1 MTQFDD
7 LCEEV
12 QAITK
17 QHKLFKRKLWVFEWF
32 LLFLMLYM
40 CYIAY
45 NLYELN
51 VEIVGSHVFTPDAK
65 ILFP

>member
-1 MTQFDD
+1 MSQFDE
-7 LCEEV
+7 LCNEV
-12 QAITK
+12 QANTEQLKI
-17 QHKLFKRKLWVFEWF
+17 FKRKLWLFEWF

-51 VEIVGSHVFTPDAK
+51 VEIVGSQVFTPDTK
-65 ILFP
+65 ILCP

>member
-1 MTQFDD
+1 MSQFND
-7 LCEEV
+7 LCDEMQKNTE
-12 QAITK
+12 
-17 QHKLFKRKLWVFEWF
+17 HLKLFKRKIWVFEWF
-32 LLFLMLYM
+32 LFFLMIYM

-51 VEIVGSHVFTPDAK
+51 VEIIGSQVFTPDTK